1 MSSIATAA
9 TDQTAASSTQLART
23 KLSDSY
29 DNFLK
34 LLTSQLQYQ
43 DPLQPMDSAE
53 FTNQLVLYS
62 QVEQQISQNEKLDQL
77 LATQNAS
84 QARAALGF
92 IGLDVETVV
101 QDFEYDEGSVEF
113 AYHMPDGVADGA
125 TLVIKDAATGK
136 VVASADAE
144 TKQGSHEFTWDGKNK
159 EGDHVRAGTYRLE
172 VSATGTD
179 EEALMIPTTTFG
191 KVSGI
196 ETDGGETYLIILGQ
210 RVPIDQVRSAHQPK
224 AAS

>member
-9 TDQTAASSTQLART
+9 ADQTAAGATQLSRA

-34 LLTSQLQYQ
+34 LLTTQLQYQ

-92 IGLDVETVV
+92 IGLDVEMDVLEFV
-101 QDFEYDEGSVEF
+101 YDEEPVQF
-113 AYHMPDGVADGA
+113 AYHMPEDVADGA
-125 TLVIKDAATGK
+125 KVTIKDAETGK
-136 VVASADAE
+136 VLAVADAE
-144 TKQGSHEFTWDGKNK
+144 TKMGSHEFTWDGKNK
-159 EGDHVRAGTYRLE
+159 EGEYVRAGTYRIE
-172 VSATGTD
+172 VSATDAD
-179 EEALMIPTTTFG
+179 EAVLSIPTTTFG

-196 ETDGGETYLIILGQ
+196 ETEKGETFLIILGQ
-210 RVPIDQVRSAHQPK
+210 RVPIEHVRSAHTPK
-224 AAS
+224 TAA